1 MDTDICSR
9 LGKEINDNVVA
20 FYRKN
25 LSTIQ
30 SSCYKPPTYCGFE
43 FKNATLWVLPMPRN
57 GDVQCTHANI
67 SLAQREFL
75 HESKGG
81 AARIYHKKKWKELI
95 VIHFGEENGLHLW
108 TSKQPP
114 CIIEKGKLDI
124 FLFNS
129 C

>member
-9 LGKEINDNVVA
+9 LKKEINDNVVA

-25 LSTIQ
+25 LSAIQ
-30 SSCYKPPTYCGFE
+30 SSCYKPPTYYGFE

-95 VIHFGEENGLHLW
+95 VIHFGEENGLHL
-108 TSKQPP
+108 
-114 CIIEKGKLDI
+114 
-124 FLFNS
+124 
-129 C
+129 